1 MGALVNAIA
10 QRWRAQED
18 DLCGGWCVTLEGD
31 QRSPAEGARPIAF
44 FCEKEEAKHI
54 ARLHNEW
61 LENGG
66 KV

>member
-1 MGALVNAIA
+1 M
-10 QRWRAQED
+10 
-18 DLCGGWCVTLEGD
+18 TLEGD